1 MDQAVIHGFPLPAQR
16 NSKREKL
23 SKALFSAYAVV
34 GIRSSK
40 ITLGD
45 GVPTDR
51 TAFTEKLICEDK
63 KIRRFISKSPV

>member
-1 MDQAVIHGFPLPAQR
+1 MHRAFG
-16 NSKREKL
+16 L
-23 SKALFSAYAVV
+23 SLFSAYAVV

-40 ITLGD
+40 IPLGD

-63 KIRRFISKSPV
+63 KSGDLFLNLPINFYFCIRRVL